1 LTIVVTQP
9 FNSITLGK
17 TAYPVEETTGTLTQ
31 EGVLAGLAASV
42 PAGDGTL
49 AVDLDECAADE
60 CVGGPFAG
68 DQTVDLETPGT
79 YQVTVYDTDEG
90 LGIKPVQAEIAGDAA
105 PVGSVGPGS
114 ATAYFNS
121 ADPPT
126 VQSILSNAM
135 ITLRGG
141 GSTIPGT

>member
-68 DQTVDLETPGT
+68 DQKVDLETPGT
-79 YQVTVYDTDEG
+79 YQVTVYDTEAAAG
-90 LGIKPVQAEIAGDAA
+90 VKPVKAQVRVDAKPA
-105 PVGSVGPGS
+105 VGVGVGS
-114 ATAYFNS
+114 AT
-121 ADPPT
+121 
-126 VQSILSNAM
+126 
-135 ITLRGG
+135 
-141 GSTIPGT
+141 